1 MVLRPAEKEP
11 KTKLTPVI
19 KIKITPIV
27 LTYKLK

>member
-1 MVLRPAEKEP
+1 MVLRPAEKEL
-11 KTKLTPVI
+11 KTKLTPEI